1 MLVYLFSQTG
11 LLIALQINNW
21 NQERKTKLKSQAY
34 MHEIV
39 NDLATDTV
47 NVNSLIHEANDS
59 KSELMNNLS
68 YFERERRLK

>member
-1 MLVYLFSQTG
+1 
-11 LLIALQINNW
+11 
-21 NQERKTKLKSQAY
+21 

-59 KSELMNNLS
+59 KSELMNYLS
-68 YFERERRLK
+68 YFEKGNIPIEKVISSSISLTDKRNSYLGNPDDFFEKL

>member
-1 MLVYLFSQTG
+1 
-11 LLIALQINNW
+11 
-21 NQERKTKLKSQAY
+21 

-59 KSELMNNLS
+59 KSELMNYLS
-68 YFERERRLK
+68 YFEKGNIPIEKVISSSISLTDKWNSYLGNPDDFFEKL